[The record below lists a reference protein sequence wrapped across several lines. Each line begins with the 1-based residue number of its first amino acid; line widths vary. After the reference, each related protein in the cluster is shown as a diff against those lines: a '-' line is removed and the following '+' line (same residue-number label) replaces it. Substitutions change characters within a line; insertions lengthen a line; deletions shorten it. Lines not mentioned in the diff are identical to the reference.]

1 MFLENLGPKTS
12 LSVPNWWRDCRTI
25 ESITYNPGTLYS
37 GLHCKDK
44 DVKSVQKKQSHNL
57 WHPLFSHLWN
67 FSISIQRLLFL
78 KKYLNASALQTANL
92 SNCPCLYGYSLD
104 TIDPQGFTL
113 LWFLCFPT
121 PNVPKSTLLYQ
132 SLSQFHTNSPIMII
146 STIHPAQK
154 GNFYLSKLTKHF

>member
-78 KKYLNASALQTANL
+78 KNYLNASALQTANL
-92 SNCPCLYGYSLD
+92 SNCPCLYGTTVILLILLTPKVLLFFDFSASLH
-104 TIDPQGFTL
+104 PMYQNRHYFTN
-113 LWFLCFPT
+113 P
-121 PNVPKSTLLYQ
+121 
-132 SLSQFHTNSPIMII
+132 
-146 STIHPAQK
+146 
-154 GNFYLSKLTKHF
+154 